1 MSMQLARKMAA
12 QAWCQPT
19 TENKTMDV
27 DLAEEFAIILNRATD
42 EPRLGL
48 ATTGQLIDELRARCE
63 VDGTIN
69 YKTVEVK

>member
-1 MSMQLARKMAA
+1 MSLKLARGMAA

-19 TENKTMDV
+19 TENIEMDTV
-27 DLAEEFAIILNRATD
+27 LGEQFAIILDTAMN

-48 ATTGQLIDELRARCE
+48 ATTGEMLEELKVRCE

-69 YKTVEVK
+69 YKTVGG